1 MKDHSERKAYRR
13 SPGRQYGYDYDP
25 LRIHRGLSQQGRG
38 ETSNPGDE
46 WSDETS
52 SRDSNHSELQLA
64 PRPNLRRTRQL
75 LRQSI
80 LASKTHT
87 TLEDEDSEQQPSID
101 DDQNRYDEQT
111 DSTLFSNRYQARR
124 NRPVQSHSPTPQRA
138 VEPEQEQEEWADYDA
153 FVDPDIGYENP
164 LDQRVGHSQALPIK
178 TPAYPPVGRRAGV
191 SQIPTRV
198 PSRRL
203 TRNAP
208 PDYDDADYDYEDEYD
223 QPAPRRRKKGGITR
237 RGILWGIGAA
247 AVGGTALAAYELAPR
262 LPKAIGDVGSN
273 IEHQLQDAFNK
284 GVTAGANEVRKELIN
299 ELENL
304 EGVSLDAAITAAKL
318 TRVAYDTF
326 VSPLV
331 TLAATVTG
339 DFLNITL
346 RALIQGRHWLSN
358 IGQDNS
364 MLQALQ
370 TVLETWVK
378 QVTNMP
384 KQIQAITDTDLDGAQ
399 AYLRALQQKIKD
411 EQAKLNGQAPTP
423 NPTSTPK
430 H

>member
-1 MKDHSERKAYRR
+1 MTEQRYNRMKDRSERKAYRR

-25 LRIHRGLSQQGRG
+25 LESRRGLSQQGRG
-38 ETSNPGDE
+38 ETSIPGDE

-52 SRDSNHSELQLA
+52 SRDSNRSELQLA

-87 TLEDEDSEQQPSID
+87 GLEDEDSEQQISTD
-101 DDQNRYDEQT
+101 DDQNRYNEQT

-124 NRPVQSHSPTPQRA
+124 NRPVQAHSPTPQRT

-164 LDQRVGHSQALPIK
+164 LDQRVGYSQALPIK
-178 TPAYPPVGRRAGV
+178 TPAYPPIARRAGA

-198 PSRRL
+198 PSQRL

-208 PDYDDADYDYEDEYD
+208 PEYD
-223 QPAPRRRKKGGITR
+223 QPAPRRRKKRGITR
-237 RGILWGIGAA
+237 RGLLWGIGAA
-247 AVGGTALAAYELAPR
+247 AVGATALGAYELAPR

-284 GVTAGANEVRKELIN
+284 GVTAGANQVRKEFIN

-346 RALIQGRHWLSN
+346 RALIQGRRWLSN

-370 TVLETWVK
+370 TVLETWGK

-423 NPTSTPK
+423 NPTGTPK
-430 H
+430 N